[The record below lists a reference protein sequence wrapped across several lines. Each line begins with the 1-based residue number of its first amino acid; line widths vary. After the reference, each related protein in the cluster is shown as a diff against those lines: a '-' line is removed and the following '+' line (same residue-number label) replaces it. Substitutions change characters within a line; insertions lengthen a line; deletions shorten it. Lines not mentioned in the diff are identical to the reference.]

1 MPKGDDHAG
10 WLQERKF
17 SKEKMDGGSVEV
29 GDEEVN
35 ARGRKGKK
43 KGSVWLSLTERFAR
57 TIKMCSLE
65 KSN

>member
-29 GDEEVN
+29 EDEEVN
-35 ARGRKGKK
+35 ERGRKRCD
-43 KGSVWLSLTERFAR
+43 S
-57 TIKMCSLE
+57 
-65 KSN
+65 

>member
-1 MPKGDDHAG
+1 MPRGEDHAG

-17 SKEKMDGGSVEV
+17 SEEKMDGGSVEV

-35 ARGRKGKK
+35 KRGRKGKK
-43 KGSVWLSLTERFAR
+43 RGSVWLSLMERIAR
-57 TIKMCSLE
+57 TIKMYSLE